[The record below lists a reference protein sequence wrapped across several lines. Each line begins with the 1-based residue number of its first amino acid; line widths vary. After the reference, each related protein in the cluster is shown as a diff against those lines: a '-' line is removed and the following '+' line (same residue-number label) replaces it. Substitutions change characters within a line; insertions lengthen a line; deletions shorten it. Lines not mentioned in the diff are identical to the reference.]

1 MKPYRSCI
9 LCKNKIE
16 KEKLARFVADENN
29 EAQYDNLQK
38 INARGIYLCKN
49 KNCLEKCIKLIEK
62 NKMKIKISVE
72 KESLKKAIQDVENEL
87 GE

>member
-29 EAQYDNLQK
+29 EARYDNLQK

-49 KNCLEKCIKLIEK
+49 KNCLEKCIKLMEK